1 MKSLFTNIYFL
12 KTLSFFI
19 RIFRHNQ
26 DNIYSEYLIDYN
38 YPYLNNSYLNN
49 SYEKNIKNNKKTNS
63 NKLYIF
69 YKNIYY
75 RLFFD
80 KLKKIH
86 IENIRN
92 NINETKIF
100 NCLCIEK
107 IYNLA
112 KTSVFLKLNKCFNKL
127 ITYH

>member
-12 KTLSFFI
+12 KGLTFFI

-26 DNIYSEYLIDYN
+26 DLYPEYLIDYN
-38 YPYLNNSYLNN
+38 YPYNSYLNDN
-49 SYEKNIKNNKKTNS
+49 YLNETLIVNKKKKNS
-63 NKLYIF
+63 TKLYIF
-69 YKNIYY
+69 YKKIYF
-75 RLFFD
+75 RIFFN

-112 KTSVFLKLNKCFNKL
+112 KTCVFLKLNKCFNKL
-127 ITYH
+127 ITYN